1 MSEQQILIK
10 IIDEERYVEVHN
22 LTIDQITEQLLDFLC
37 DMLDEY
43 VKPLPFRDVTILNSK
58 IDMIIEKINSK
69 RIDD

>member
-22 LTIDQITEQLLDFLC
+22 LTIDQITEQLVDFLC

-58 IDMIIEKINSK
+58 IDMIIEQINSK
-69 RIDD
+69 RIDE